1 MDHSILTHLI
11 EELLLNAHIERETGI
26 DLIDEYFASQSSLDP
41 ITRYAS
47 ALLQEYDDPIIRQ
60 TILKN
65 LSECIVVK
73 MQYEKKSLTG
83 FVRKIFAK
91 IGLDLQNG
99 EVVRAERLVRNFAHI
114 SSENASSD
122 E

>member
-1 MDHSILTHLI
+1 MDHALLAHLI
-11 EELLLNAHIERETGI
+11 EELLLSAHVEREAGI
-26 DLIDEYFASQSSLDP
+26 DLIDEYFSSQSSLDP

-47 ALLQEYDDPIIRQ
+47 KLLQEIDDPSLQ
-60 TILKN
+60 ESILKN

-83 FVRKIFAK
+83 FVRKIFTK

-99 EVVRAERLVRNFAHI
+99 EVKRAEQLVRNYATI
-114 SSENASSD
+114 EKVDSLVQD
-122 E
+122 